1 MTEPGWEALLA
12 RFAEDLSPASVPRD
26 WQSPSAPLP
35 AELAVQARD
44 LLQRQHD
51 RMAAIHEELADVQRQ
66 LRALRRVPPLRQDM
80 PILLDRAL

>member
-1 MTEPGWEALLA
+1 MTDPAWEALLA
-12 RFAEDLSPASVPRD
+12 RFAEDLSPASAPRD

-35 AELAVQARD
+35 AELAVQARE

-51 RMAAIHEELADVQRQ
+51 RMAAIREELVDVHGQ
-66 LRALRRVPPLRQDM
+66 LRALRRVPPMRQDM